1 MRDIP
6 YKYVLHHSQEPLLK
20 MGISLTMQKS
30 LEVLQMPLLD
40 LYSWLQEE
48 VEQNPFL
55 EWDYTFPLFHTTPLE
70 NQDIADKPSL
80 FDHLMQQAHLSFK
93 DPLLLKIASWIIG
106 NLEPT
111 GFFSSSLGESPFL
124 SYPSQWKECL
134 QVIQQFDPPGVG
146 AKNLQESL
154 LLQLK
159 CLGKSES
166 ICAKILQKD
175 SLLLIAKDFIAL
187 QKKYHLSSEELS
199 KALKDL
205 SSLNP
210 FPGHCFLQEDRP
222 SPTVDIIVDVE
233 EESYNLEIVQPNPA
247 IQEVDLSCCSI
258 EEKKI
263 CRQQQMRAHQVISS
277 LSKRADT
284 LYKVANYLILKQ
296 KPYLLQETDAL
307 CSINAK
313 VLSTELGVHE
323 STVARALA
331 NKHISCPRGTLPLK
345 SLLSSSLG
353 ENSSSDEAQ
362 KLLKKW
368 ILEENK
374 KAPLSDREL
383 LEKMQGMGISCARRT
398 ITKYRK
404 LLDIPSSRGRLK
416 KPN

>member
-6 YKYVLHHSQEPLLK
+6 YKYTLHHSQEPLLK

-30 LEVLQMPLLD
+30 LEVLQMPVLD

-55 EWDYTFPLFHTTPLE
+55 EWEYTHPLFHSNPLE

-80 FDHLMQQAHLSFK
+80 FEHLMQQAHLSFK
-93 DPLLLKIASWIIG
+93 DPLLLKIATWIIG
-106 NLEPT
+106 NVEPT
-111 GFFSSSLGESPFL
+111 GFFSCSLAESPFL
-124 SYPSQWKECL
+124 SYPSQWQECL
-134 QVIQQFDPPGVG
+134 RVIQQFDPPGVG

-159 CLGKSES
+159 FLGKTDS
-166 ICAKILQKD
+166 IAAKILEKD
-175 SLLLIAKDFIAL
+175 SPLLIAQDFIAL

-199 KALKDL
+199 KTLKDL
-205 SSLNP
+205 SSLDA
-210 FPGHCFLQEDRP
+210 FPGHHFLQEDRP
-222 SPTVDIIVDVE
+222 SPTVDIIVDIE
-233 EESYNLEIVQPNPA
+233 EGSYNLEIVQPNPT
-247 IQEVDLSCCSI
+247 IQEIDLNCCSI

-263 CRQQQMRAHQVISS
+263 CKQQQMRAHQVLSS

-296 KPYLLQETDAL
+296 KSYLLQETDSL
-307 CSINAK
+307 CSINARG
-313 VLSTELGVHE
+313 LANRLGVHE
-323 STVARALA
+323 STVTRALA
-331 NKHISCPRGTLPLK
+331 NKHISCPRGILPLK

-404 LLDIPSSRGRLK
+404 LLDIPSSRDRLK
-416 KPN
+416 KPT